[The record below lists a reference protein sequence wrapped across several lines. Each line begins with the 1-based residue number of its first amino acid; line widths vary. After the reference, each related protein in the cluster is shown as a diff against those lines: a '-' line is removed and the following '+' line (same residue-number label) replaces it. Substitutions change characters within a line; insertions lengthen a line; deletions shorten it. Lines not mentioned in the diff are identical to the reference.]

1 MRKLELKFLNAE
13 GKVVTYSVDHPTE
26 PVDSE
31 TIQEAMDTIL
41 RENALYSTGGE
52 LMEVHSAR
60 IVERIVE
67 DIEL

>member
-1 MRKLELKFLNAE
+1 MRKLELKFLNE
-13 GKVVTYSVDHPTE
+13 QNRIVTYTLDHPVE
-26 PVDSE
+26 PVDPE

-41 RENALYSTGGE
+41 QESALYSTGGE
-52 LMEVHSAR
+52 LTEIHSAR

>member
-1 MRKLELKFLNAE
+1 MRKLELKFLNEE
-13 GKVVTYSVDHPTE
+13 GRVVTYTLDHPAE
-26 PVDSE
+26 PADPE

-41 RENALYSTGGE
+41 QENALYSTGGE
-52 LMEVHSAR
+52 LIEIHSAR

>member
-1 MRKLELKFLNAE
+1 MRKLELKFLNEE
-13 GKVVTYSVDHPTE
+13 GRVVTYTLDHPVE
-26 PVDSE
+26 PVDPE

-41 RENALYSTGGE
+41 GENALYSTGGN
-52 LMEVHSAR
+52 LTEVHSAR

>member
-13 GKVVTYSVDHPTE
+13 GKIVTYSVDHPTE
-26 PVDSE
+26 PVDAG
-31 TIQEAMDTIL
+31 TIQEAMDTIV

-52 LMEVHSAR
+52 LMEIHSAR

-67 DIEL
+67 EIEL

>member
-13 GKVVTYSVDHPTE
+13 GKIVTYSVDHPTE
-26 PVDSE
+26 PADAE

-52 LMEVHSAR
+52 LMEIHSAR
-60 IVERIVE
+60 IVERTVE
-67 DIEL
+67 EIEL